1 MRTIEEILK
10 SLRRLPPDQRRRV
23 RAELD
28 ALEQAPAD
36 TPAKHGA
43 DLLELAGVGN
53 SEFTDV
59 SSNKAKHLAEAY
71 ATKT

>member
-1 MRTIEEILK
+1 MQTIEEILK
-10 SLRRLPPDQRRRV
+10 SLRRLPPDQRKRV

-28 ALEQAPAD
+28 ALEQAAPEAQ
-36 TPAKHGA
+36 AQREA

-53 SEFTDV
+53 SEFSDV
-59 SSNKAKHLAEAY
+59 SSNKAKHLAETY